1 MLWSS
6 ILASIYSIW
15 WWQVTFDEVNTAI
28 LIIPWCYTHP
38 LPMSSG
44 RLRPRLGTEPLRHPV
59 DLAVRCL
66 GWRARLVEGSN
77 ATGGVLGV
85 WGWEI
90 GGFNMLQPWKMLEV
104 WALFIVEKLEGLASN
119 LGFYHDV
126 SIWEIGV
133 FYYQTIAEVTQ
144 VSFWCLKPK
153 IFWDLPRAAGGKYP
167 KIDVSYQS
175 LELPGL
181 YFAGAAA
188 HGRDYRRSAG
198 GFIHGFRWGPWHFQ
212 DGGWSFCGF
221 LCRTILTKGMK
232 PHRSLGLEPLRFSWA
247 HWICLDCDTWKLV
260 GFKKRGHQS
269 FGSVLQTKCLQVH
282 CTSSVPNPSATFRWL
297 AEPKF
302 YRCSMEAAG
311 ICQELTRMNHQP
323 DDVHQRSLGLVF
335 MVLFFIPFVNSFCGR
350 LVRCCDESM
359 KLQVLIWVRIVGRVR
374 DGDGHGLSH
383 SVLFIW
389 HDVQSLKNCLLLPS
403 MAEEIQCQAACLE
416 ISKAI

>member
-104 WALFIVEKLEGLASN
+104 WALFIVENLEGLASN
-119 LGFYHDV
+119 LGFTMMFQY
-126 SIWEIGV
+126 GKLV
-133 FYYQTIAEVTQ
+133 FLLSNNCRSDSGFVLVFEAQDFLRSSQSCRRQIPQDRCLLPVT
-144 VSFWCLKPK
+144 
-153 IFWDLPRAAGGKYP
+153 
-167 KIDVSYQS
+167 
-175 LELPGL
+175 
-181 YFAGAAA
+181 GAARPLLCRCCSTWT
-188 HGRDYRRSAG
+188 GLPPFRR
-198 GFIHGFRWGPWHFQ
+198 WLYPWLQVGPWHFQ

-260 GFKKRGHQS
+260 GFKKGVINHLGLFCKRNVCRYTARALYRILRQPFAGWPNQS
-269 FGSVLQTKCLQVH
+269 FTGAQWKQQASVKNWQEWIINLTMFIKEVLDLFSWCFSLFLLS
-282 CTSSVPNPSATFRWL
+282 TPSAGGWSGVATNQWSC
-297 AEPKF
+297 
-302 YRCSMEAAG
+302 RC
-311 ICQELTRMNHQP
+311 
-323 DDVHQRSLGLVF
+323 
-335 MVLFFIPFVNSFCGR
+335 LFEC
-350 LVRCCDESM
+350 E
-359 KLQVLIWVRIVGRVR
+359 
-374 DGDGHGLSH
+374 
-383 SVLFIW
+383 
-389 HDVQSLKNCLLLPS
+389 
-403 MAEEIQCQAACLE
+403 
-416 ISKAI
+416 

>member
-119 LGFYHDV
+119 LGFTMMFQY
-126 SIWEIGV
+126 GKLV
-133 FYYQTIAEVTQ
+133 FLLSNNCRSDSGFVLVFEAQDFLRSSQSCRRQIPQDRCLLPVT
-144 VSFWCLKPK
+144 
-153 IFWDLPRAAGGKYP
+153 
-167 KIDVSYQS
+167 
-175 LELPGL
+175 
-181 YFAGAAA
+181 GAARPLLCRCCSTWT
-188 HGRDYRRSAG
+188 GLPPFRR
-198 GFIHGFRWGPWHFQ
+198 WLYPWLQVGPWHFQ